1 MSASAR
7 AADGRGAREGRGWRP
22 AAVVLLKAPVP
33 RTPVPH
39 SAFREEEV
47 PVPSGEAAPQE

>member
-47 PVPSGEAAPQE
+47 PVPAGEAAPQE